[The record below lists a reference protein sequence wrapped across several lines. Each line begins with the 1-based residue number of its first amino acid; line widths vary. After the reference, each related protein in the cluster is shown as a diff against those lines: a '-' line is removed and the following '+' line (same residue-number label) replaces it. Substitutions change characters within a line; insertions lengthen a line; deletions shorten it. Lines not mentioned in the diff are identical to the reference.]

1 MTQYQP
7 AGSEPVVSKP
17 PIAARFRNSTFNSA
31 LVGTRQSLC
40 PCSSSFE
47 ACFAAWSN
55 VRVSGAPFGVVCI
68 GLPVSGDTPTQIVPS
83 GKPGQPAK
91 LSRAE
96 QIKRDMQ
103 EWRRKNDDKD
113 FGREM

>member
-1 MTQYQP
+1 
-7 AGSEPVVSKP
+7 
-17 PIAARFRNSTFNSA
+17 
-31 LVGTRQSLC
+31 
-40 PCSSSFE
+40 
-47 ACFAAWSN
+47 
-55 VRVSGAPFGVVCI
+55 VCI
-68 GLPVSGDTPTQIVPS
+68 GLPGSGDTPTQIVPS